1 MRALPGDCNGNLTGI
16 PREVD
21 CLLDVRGSKYK
32 RMAAMIKA
40 VIFDLD
46 NCLSAADEV
55 GEALFEPAFN
65 AIRKA
70 NRGTLSNE
78 TLEEAFSD
86 CWRHSL
92 DFVAARHGFSEAM
105 LAAAWQAFAALEVTT
120 PMSGYSDLGT
130 LDEIDALRFLVTSGF
145 RRLQESKI
153 RALGI
158 RRHFTEVLIDAIDDS
173 NRKGK
178 QQIFADILVNY
189 NLMPAQVLVVG
200 DNPDSE
206 IAAGNRLGIATV
218 QILRPGVTRC
228 SNASYYID
236 GLAAVKELVSSLPNQ
251 NQPPQSE

>member
-1 MRALPGDCNGNLTGI
+1 
-16 PREVD
+16 
-21 CLLDVRGSKYK
+21 
-32 RMAAMIKA
+32 MIKA

-55 GEALFEPAFN
+55 GEELFEPAFN

-70 NRGTLSNE
+70 NRGTLSDE

-92 DFVAARHGFSEAM
+92 DFVAARHGFSRAM
-105 LAAAWQAFAALEVTT
+105 LAAGWEALAGLEVTT

-130 LDEIDALRFLVTSGF
+130 LGEIDALRFLVTSGF

-158 RRHFTEVLIDAIDDS
+158 QRLFTEVLIDAIDDS

-178 QQIFADILVNY
+178 QQIFSDILVSY
-189 NLMPAQVLVVG
+189 HLTPSQVLVVG

-228 SNASYYID
+228 NNAGYYVD
-236 GLAAVKELVSSLPNQ
+236 SLAAVKELVTSLPNQ